1 MEVERDQTRYCY
13 CGVLAKQFV
22 SWTDED
28 PGRRFWSCN
37 KYKPEGNEHCNLF
50 MWIDPPWCPRASSVI
65 KGLQRNRNIL
75 QNQLRSLRDSKARMQ
90 VELDVMRAKEM
101 ILDEEVN
108 ESRAKENKGWI
119 VGIVYWIYLLA
130 AKFAMQKM
138 IEGNDELEASYEYLQ
153 NEDDEPGQIIT
164 KMSIDTIFIT
174 SKVFSNIT
182 FPVFGN
188 ASQQRFNIFLH

>member
-1 MEVERDQTRYCY
+1 MFF
-13 CGVLAKQFV
+13 AFK
-22 SWTDED
+22 
-28 PGRRFWSCN
+28 
-37 KYKPEGNEHCNLF
+37 GNEHCNLF

-119 VGIVYWIYLLA
+119 VGIVYWMYLLA

-153 NEDDEPGQIIT
+153 NEVHT
-164 KMSIDTIFIT
+164 LRLKMRKLCLILIMLWFLTLKSHLSLDKCLSRLLLFSFIT
-174 SKVFSNIT
+174 HHLLVISH
-182 FPVFGN
+182 
-188 ASQQRFNIFLH
+188 SQSLIESQPQCHSP